1 MEHMGA
7 NILLVEDDHNFG
19 MVLKH
24 FLEMHDY
31 RVDLARDGELGLEAY
46 AKGGYDLVI
55 LDVMM
60 PKMDGFSL
68 LKEIRSVDKKT
79 PVFFLTAKNMKE
91 DMLAGYGAGA
101 DDYLTKPFDSDVLL
115 LKILAMLKR
124 SQGLVDLEGAEQFE
138 LGDYRFD
145 FKMRKVMRGEEVRAL
160 TPKEAD
166 LLRLLCLHRN
176 DLLPRSK
183 ALKLIWG
190 DDNYFN
196 GRSMDVFI
204 TRLRKYLKDD
214 SRIEIVS
221 LHGKG
226 VRLMVNA

>member
-1 MEHMGA
+1 
-7 NILLVEDDHNFG
+7 
-19 MVLKH
+19 
-24 FLEMHDY
+24 
-31 RVDLARDGELGLEAY
+31 
-46 AKGGYDLVI
+46 
-55 LDVMM
+55 
-60 PKMDGFSL
+60 
-68 LKEIRSVDKKT
+68 VDKNT
-79 PVFFLTAKNMKE
+79 PVFFLTARNMKD
-91 DMLAGYGAGA
+91 DMLVGYGAGA

-115 LKILAMLKR
+115 LKIQAMLKR
-124 SQGLVDLEGAEQFE
+124 SQGLVDLEGAEQFDIGE
-138 LGDYRFD
+138 YTFD
-145 FKMRKVMRGEEVRAL
+145 FKLRKVMKGEEVKAL

-214 SRIEIVS
+214 PRIEIVA